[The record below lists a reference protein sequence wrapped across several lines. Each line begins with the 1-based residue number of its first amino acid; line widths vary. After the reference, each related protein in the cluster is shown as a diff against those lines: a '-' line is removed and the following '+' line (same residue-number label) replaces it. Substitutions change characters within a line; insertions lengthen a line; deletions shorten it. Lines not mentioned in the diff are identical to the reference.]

1 MKLLAKTSL
10 YYLLLSIPILILSG
24 FVCFHI
30 ITREVKD
37 SNDKLLLNRKTQVA
51 FYLKN
56 NDTATLK
63 LIIKSNEAQIDKIAK
78 SSLKNGTKSM
88 FSDTLIFDE
97 KEKELAAHSM
107 ITSIVKIKNSNYQ
120 IKIWRSTL
128 EFDELIEGIFY
139 LLILILFLLFL
150 TSILINFWVSKTLW
164 KPFHKTIHS
173 LKTFRASDNHI
184 PAFEKTSVNE
194 FKELNNSVTVM
205 MEKMMVD
212 HSSQKKF
219 TENASHEIQTPIA
232 VIKSKIDLLIQSE
245 NLKENEVKLIVAID
259 DACSKLTRLNK
270 SLLLLTKIENR
281 QFIITEKV
289 SIEKT
294 IDHSLKLFEDYIMA
308 NKIVVTKNIEHDFL
322 ITMSPDLCSILI
334 TNLVQNAIRHN
345 VTGGNILI
353 SIKSK
358 SLTID
363 NSGIEEPLNR
373 TLLFERFQKNSTS
386 NLSTGLGLAIAKEIA
401 EVSGLMLNY
410 EFIANKH
417 SFILTNK

>member
-1 MKLLAKTSL
+1 M
-10 YYLLLSIPILILSG
+10 
-24 FVCFHI
+24 
-30 ITREVKD
+30 
-37 SNDKLLLNRKTQVA
+37 
-51 FYLKN
+51 
-56 NDTATLK
+56 
-63 LIIKSNEAQIDKIAK
+63 
-78 SSLKNGTKSM
+78 
-88 FSDTLIFDE
+88 
-97 KEKELAAHSM
+97 
-107 ITSIVKIKNSNYQ
+107 
-120 IKIWRSTL
+120 
-128 EFDELIEGIFY
+128 
-139 LLILILFLLFL
+139 
-150 TSILINFWVSKTLW
+150 W

-245 NLKENEVKLIVAID
+245 NLKEDEVQLIVAID

-270 SLLLLTKIENR
+270 SLLILTKIENR

-294 IDHSLKLFEDYIMA
+294 IDHSLTLFEDYIMG
-308 NKIVVTKNIEHDFL
+308 NKIIITKNIEHDFL

-358 SLTID
+358 GLTID

>member
-150 TSILINFWVSKTLW
+150 TSILINLWVSKTLW

-184 PAFEKTSVNE
+184 PAFKKTSVNE

-212 HSSQKKF
+212 YTSQKKF

-363 NSGIEEPLNR
+363 NSGIEEPLNG

-401 EVSGLMLNY
+401 EVSDLMLNY